1 MNLKQIQKLATGLIM
16 ALFLAG
22 CAGPQFSANADRSS
36 RVVQELKDNFNL
48 ADFDPGEIIEGS
60 YNFETGGNPNAYFRA
75 SAKKGLPIQD
85 ACSAAHNY
93 ALSLS
98 KSPLEFFPRT
108 DMKQSHAVVG
118 CIADYLDEYSQG
130 FRWNGTLETGEP
142 FKVILYPFD
151 GKTLEVSTNF
161 QDGGADEQD
170 MGLELMPEDPLVTNF
185 LDGFQSN
192 RVKNGIDLYTKKSL
206 DAVGL
211 KTESENLRIV
221 PIEDNDK
228 FIRKFAVIY
237 SDDFTLSRCFSAL
250 PWNEEI
256 WRISDPG
263 PSYPTYSVSSADK
276 LNNFGSYLID
286 SDCK

>member
-1 MNLKQIQKLATGLIM
+1 
-16 ALFLAG
+16 
-22 CAGPQFSANADRSS
+22 
-36 RVVQELKDNFNL
+36 
-48 ADFDPGEIIEGS
+48 
-60 YNFETGGNPNAYFRA
+60 
-75 SAKKGLPIQD
+75 
-85 ACSAAHNY
+85 
-93 ALSLS
+93 
-98 KSPLEFFPRT
+98 
-108 DMKQSHAVVG
+108 
-118 CIADYLDEYSQG
+118 
-130 FRWNGTLETGEP
+130 
-142 FKVILYPFD
+142 
-151 GKTLEVSTNF
+151 VSTNF

-192 RVKNGIDLYTKKSL
+192 RVKNGIDLYTKKTL

-211 KTESENLRIV
+211 KTESETLRIV
-221 PIEDNDK
+221 PVEDNDK

-237 SDDFTLSRCFSAL
+237 SDDVTLSRCFSAL

-263 PSYPTYSVSSADK
+263 PSYPTYSVSSVDK